1 MERNTKTVLSS
12 IQGTIDDM
20 SPEEL
25 QKIVTLLT
33 TAEGEMINVLS
44 LHLKMLA
51 KLKLIEMAECQFSNL

>member
-33 TAEGEMINVLS
+33 AEKGEMINVLS

-51 KLKLIEMAECQFSNL
+51 GLKLIEIAECQFSNL